1 MTKIEYGMIRE
12 VYTLN
17 AETRISY
24 GIAAY
29 YDPQTNG
36 TAIIIASVRDITNN
50 AERLHAL
57 VQLCNQHQL
66 SPKHLADT
74 VEDYFSQ

>member
-1 MTKIEYGMIRE
+1 MTEIKYGMIRE

-17 AETRISY
+17 DETRTSY

-36 TAIIIASVRDITNN
+36 TAIIIASVRDITSN
-50 AERLHAL
+50 AEQLREL
-57 VQLCNQHQL
+57 VQLCNRHQL